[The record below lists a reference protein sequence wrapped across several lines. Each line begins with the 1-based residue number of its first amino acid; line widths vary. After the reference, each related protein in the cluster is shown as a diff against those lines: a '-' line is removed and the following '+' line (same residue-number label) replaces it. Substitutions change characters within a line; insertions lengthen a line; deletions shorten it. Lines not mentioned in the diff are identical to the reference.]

1 MSTSHWWCSLEWK
14 GQCTRY
20 TALTHCPLCLSA
32 VKAFSNFSKHILCEC
47 YRTLHPSPI
56 WLYELQVA
64 HTELV
69 ENESMIHHTVKATV
83 PHTVKSNPDVFG
95 SVEEAD
101 AGWSF
106 VKLQHLGS
114 SLQAV
119 PLRMLSSLLELCSSG
134 TMASGCGLHVAGGLL
149 SACGWLLL
157 CHLRQQYY
165 LWDLQLFM
173 SSQSHVL
180 DLQVVTGLHMAG
192 VLHRDVKPGDML
204 IINGDLCLDE
214 FDVSCSAETSEAA
227 LQSGV
232 RIAYFGLLSGK

>member
-1 MSTSHWWCSLEWK
+1 MAYEHKSLVVQLRVEGPVYK
-14 GQCTRY
+14 
-20 TALTHCPLCLSA
+20 
-32 VKAFSNFSKHILCEC
+32 
-47 YRTLHPSPI
+47 
-56 WLYELQVA
+56 VA

-119 PLRMLSSLLELCSSG
+119 PLRMLSSLLELCSS
-134 TMASGCGLHVAGGLL
+134 
-149 SACGWLLL
+149 
-157 CHLRQQYY
+157 
-165 LWDLQLFM
+165 
-173 SSQSHVL
+173 
-180 DLQVVTGLHMAG
+180 
-192 VLHRDVKPGDML
+192 
-204 IINGDLCLDE
+204 
-214 FDVSCSAETSEAA
+214 ETSEAA